1 MRDTARVP
9 ARPLGHDGAGGSP
22 RHGMPGPRGEAFAR
36 QAGGGTP
43 PAPVLRRGIAASV
56 LAGRHLPLL
65 PGGGDG
71 RGKCRRSAL
80 GHVCYVG
87 RLVCAQADGA
97 PGEQPGRAA
106 PGGHCGGGTADAYA
120 RGRAFLECASYA
132 RVPRG
137 AAAQG
142 LASAGLRLGRFREGG
157 SHKRGGV
164 LFRLQGAACPEAC
177 APRGGMSEDRLR
189 QALYDFRRCRA
200 FGQRARFR
208 RVLPSMAVQL
218 AHGRAAVHDDHGER
232 RLGRQRGAGELSR
245 GMHPGSGC
253 FT

>member
-1 MRDTARVP
+1 MRDTACVP

-22 RHGMPGPRGEAFAR
+22 RHGMPGPRGNTSAR
-36 QAGGGTP
+36 QTGGGHP

-164 LFRLQGAACPEAC
+164 LLRLQGASRPEAG
-177 APRGGMSEDRLR
+177 ASRGGVSKDRLR

-208 RVLPSMAVQL
+208 RVLPSMAEQL
-218 AHGRAAVHDDHGER
+218 AHGRAAVHVDRGER
-232 RLGRQRGAGELSR
+232 RLGRQRGAGGLSR
-245 GMHPGSGC
+245 GMHPGSGR